1 MSFISP
7 SGSSDGYGAGS
18 DRDMRGAREEA
29 LAEKRRAQ
37 RQAKDQNYDGVTERQ
52 PSLVARIKQRLKR

>member
-1 MSFISP
+1 
-7 SGSSDGYGAGS
+7 
-18 DRDMRGAREEA
+18 MRGAREEA